1 MGDFFFYIH
10 NIDTYTSNW
19 ESKMAIYLRGPAGL
33 IDLNSVA
40 QKRRNYIGLGREILL
55 KGDLTKKK

>member
-1 MGDFFFYIH
+1 
-10 NIDTYTSNW
+10 
-19 ESKMAIYLRGPAGL
+19 MAIYLRGPAGL

-40 QKRRNYIGLGREILL
+40 QKRRNCIGLGREILL